1 MSKYLY
7 SFNEGSRELKELLG
21 DKGAS
26 LAEMTRIGL
35 PVPFGFTITTD
46 AHDMWQKNGE
56 KIPQE
61 IIEEIFEKLKELE
74 DVVNKKIEGKDN
86 PLLVSVRG
94 GSVFSVSKN
103 ADTILN
109 LGLNDTVVK
118 ALAKKMDNKA
128 FAYITYMRFIQ
139 MFAETTQGINKQK
152 FYAIIKEKIK
162 ERNVT
167 TINELDIDD
176 IKHIIDNFKIL
187 YKSEAKKAFPQHF
200 EDQLLE
206 AIDAIFK
213 MTQNARG
220 KTHTAVSIQE
230 MVFGNLN
237 DNSATGVAFTRNPKT
252 GKKELFG
259 EFLIN
264 AQGEDVID
272 KVRQTTNICELANTH
287 KDTYFELLR
296 IAELLEK
303 HFREMQDIEFT
314 IENEKLYILQTR
326 DGSRTKKANLKI
338 AVDMHNEDIIDK
350 KTAIMRV
357 SANDIEEL
365 FEQKKE
371 LTSLLSWADEI
382 RDMKIRINADNVED
396 AKTGLTFGAEGI
408 GLCRT
413 EHMFF
418 QKDRIKHMQEMLFAT
433 DDKARN
439 EALEALLPYQ
449 KEDFK
454 EIFRVMGEKPVTIRL
469 LDPMLEDFLPNIKA
483 FEKEDRFCRLSIT
496 YPQVANMQAKAII
509 LAALEVKKEN
519 DIDVVAEIMLP
530 MVSTLKEFSYV
541 KRVIEKTIATI
552 CKKTGEE
559 VQYQIGSMIETPR
572 SALIADEIVR
582 EADFVS
588 FGTNDLTQMVFGFT
602 RKDMHEI
609 LPKYLKNG
617 ILKDDPFKILDQEGV
632 GKLMQRAIK
641 LLKKEKSNI
650 KIGISGEQGGEASSI
665 IYCHNIGINYISC
678 APQKVPTARL
688 ASAQAVI
695 IENNDL

>member
-1 MSKYLY
+1 MSKYVY
-7 SFNEGSRELKELLG
+7 SFNEGSKDLKELLG

-46 AHDMWQKNGE
+46 AYNIWQKNGE
-56 KIPQE
+56 KLPKE

-109 LGLNDTVVK
+109 LGLNDNVVK
-118 ALAKKMDNKA
+118 VLAKKMPNKT

-152 FYAIIKEKIK
+152 FYNIIREKLKEKQAIS
-162 ERNVT
+162 
-167 TINELDIDD
+167 INELKIDD
-176 IKHIIDNFKIL
+176 IKYIIENFKTI
-187 YKSEAKKAFPQHF
+187 YKNEAKKDFPQHF
-200 EDQLLE
+200 EEQLLE
-206 AIDAIFK
+206 AVLGIFA
-213 MTQNARG
+213 TAQNANEDIP
-220 KTHTAVSIQE
+220 TAISIQE

-259 EFLIN
+259 EFLLN

-272 KVRQTTNICELANTH
+272 KVRPTTNIKELAKTH
-287 KDTYFELLR
+287 KDTYFELLE
-296 IAELLEK
+296 IADLLEK
-303 HFREMQDIEFT
+303 HFLEMQDIEFT
-314 IENEKLYILQTR
+314 IEDKKLYILQTR
-326 DGSRTKKANLKI
+326 DGKRNKKANLRI
-338 AVDMHNEDIIDK
+338 AVEMQNEGIIDK
-350 KTAIMRV
+350 ETAIMRV
-357 SANDIEEL
+357 CANDVEEL

-371 LTSLLSWADEI
+371 LKSLLSWADEI
-382 RDMKIRINADNVED
+382 RDMAIRINADNVDD
-396 AKTGLTFGAEGI
+396 AIQGLQYGAEGI

-418 QKDRIKHMQEMLFAT
+418 QDDRIKYMQRMLLAT
-433 DDKARN
+433 DDKTRN

-454 EIFRVMGEKPVTIRL
+454 EIFKAMADKPVTIRL
-469 LDPMLEDFLPNIKA
+469 LDPMLEDFLPVLDN
-483 FEKEDRFCRLSIT
+483 FEHHDRFCRLSIT

-509 LAALEVKKEN
+509 LAAIDVKKEN
-519 DIDVVAEIMLP
+519 DIDVIPEIMLP

-552 CKKTGEE
+552 SRKTGEKIY
-559 VQYQIGSMIETPR
+559 YQIGSMIETPR
-572 SALIADEIVR
+572 SALIADEIVK
-582 EADFVS
+582 EADFFS

-602 RKDMHEI
+602 QKDMKEV

-617 ILKDDPFKILDQEGV
+617 ILDEDPFKILDKEGV
-632 GKLMQRAIK
+632 GRLMQRAIT
-641 LLKKEKSNI
+641 LSKKAKPNI
-650 KIGISGEQGGEASSI
+650 KIGISGEQGGEAGSI
-665 IYCHNIGINYISC
+665 IYCHSIGINYISC

-695 IENNDL
+695 IEKNS